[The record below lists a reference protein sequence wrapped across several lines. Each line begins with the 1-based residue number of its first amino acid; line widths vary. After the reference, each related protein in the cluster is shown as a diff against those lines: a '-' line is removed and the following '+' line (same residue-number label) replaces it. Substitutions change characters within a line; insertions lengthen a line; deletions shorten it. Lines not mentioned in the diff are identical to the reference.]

1 MRKSVIIITAKK
13 QYMQHE
19 RNALNLLEVSNKNTG
34 IMPTEDIHMVMLHIS
49 GKVRQPIDKNSWEK
63 WFSCGTLKLQ
73 DFYMKFLLYFCCT
86 VSDARVTRGGGGLPC
101 RFLKIGKKC
110 HNLEKNYPDCGHLWL
125 QFFI

>member
-1 MRKSVIIITAKK
+1 
-13 QYMQHE
+13 
-19 RNALNLLEVSNKNTG
+19 
-34 IMPTEDIHMVMLHIS
+34 MPTEDIHMVMLHIS

-101 RFLKIGKKC
+101 PFLKIGKKC

-125 QFFI
+125 QFLI

>member
-1 MRKSVIIITAKK
+1 MPKNVISITAKK

-19 RNALNLLEVSNKNTG
+19 RNALNLLKVSNKNTG

-63 WFSCGTLKLQ
+63 WFSCGTFKLQ

-86 VSDARVTRGGGGLPC
+86 VSDA
-101 RFLKIGKKC
+101 
-110 HNLEKNYPDCGHLWL
+110 
-125 QFFI
+125 